1 MNLTFKEYYD
11 KVVGCFTGKNI
22 GGTLGAPFECFR
34 GVYDIDWFM
43 QDISEPIPNDDLDLQ
58 LVWLRAVEK
67 EGAKID
73 SHILAEYWNTYISA
87 TLSEYGTGKNNFN
100 MGIMPPL
107 SGVMRNENRDS
118 NGAWIRTEIWAC
130 LCPGN
135 PALAANYAYYDSSVD
150 HGGEGVYAAVF
161 CAALQSAAFF
171 EKDIYKLINIAL
183 SYIPQDCGVTRAVL
197 LAEKCYKEGRTWK
210 ETRKILFKEITSSF
224 GMICGYW
231 KGTKEVPACAVCPA
245 QEPEKDIPDAKHG
258 YDAPWSIGVVVASLL
273 YGDCDMGKSTC
284 IAVNMGEDCDCTAG
298 TAGSIIG
305 IMNGASSIP
314 EKWKN
319 ACSDKIATWTL
330 RIDRELCLPKTI
342 AELASRIAA
351 QVPVTSGVRCV
362 LFDKNKDGGADVS
375 SERYFEIVPVNN
387 FYYDKNNFEPCYQED
402 TKELVSE
409 VGTTVRKHFGLYNV
423 LIKYDDTLAEIKK
436 GVAKKLRI
444 TFLNNLFT
452 PQYLTVRLLGVPEGW
467 TFKDG
472 TEFCVGLEH
481 WHGSHNDNS
490 FDLEFVPE
498 EISHGQNTFVME
510 ISTNGR
516 MTKNYISLA
525 FINGASR

>member
-161 CAALQSAAFF
+161 CAALQSAAFS
-171 EKDIYKLINIAL
+171 K
-183 SYIPQDCGVTRAVL
+183 
-197 LAEKCYKEGRTWK
+197 
-210 ETRKILFKEITSSF
+210 
-224 GMICGYW
+224 
-231 KGTKEVPACAVCPA
+231 
-245 QEPEKDIPDAKHG
+245 
-258 YDAPWSIGVVVASLL
+258 
-273 YGDCDMGKSTC
+273 
-284 IAVNMGEDCDCTAG
+284 
-298 TAGSIIG
+298 
-305 IMNGASSIP
+305 
-314 EKWKN
+314 
-319 ACSDKIATWTL
+319 
-330 RIDRELCLPKTI
+330 RI
-342 AELASRIAA
+342 
-351 QVPVTSGVRCV
+351 
-362 LFDKNKDGGADVS
+362 
-375 SERYFEIVPVNN
+375 
-387 FYYDKNNFEPCYQED
+387 
-402 TKELVSE
+402 
-409 VGTTVRKHFGLYNV
+409 
-423 LIKYDDTLAEIKK
+423 
-436 GVAKKLRI
+436 
-444 TFLNNLFT
+444 FT
-452 PQYLTVRLLGVPEGW
+452 
-467 TFKDG
+467 
-472 TEFCVGLEH
+472 
-481 WHGSHNDNS
+481 N
-490 FDLEFVPE
+490 
-498 EISHGQNTFVME
+498 
-510 ISTNGR
+510 
-516 MTKNYISLA
+516 
-525 FINGASR
+525 